1 MADIYKKNTDQ
12 KLFLKLKTL
21 QMKLPD
27 FTQDFFRG
35 ISDQTQ
41 IKTRIAYAFDLRIF
55 FYFLITENELFKNRN
70 TTIDF
75 KLKDLDRI
83 SAIDIEKFSE
93 FLTNYSLPHYK
104 NQQKIINYTNS
115 AKGKMRKLSTLRS
128 LYAYYYKKELIKT
141 NPTVLVDL
149 PKLHE
154 KPIIRLEPDEVVK
167 LLDAIETG
175 DRLTKGQLKYHNKTS
190 SRDLA
195 IISLLLGTGIRIS
208 ECVGLNIHDFD
219 FENNSF
225 KIIRKGG
232 NQTILYLPDEVKNI
246 LLDYL
251 KNNRCDMIP
260 INEEDLD
267 AMFISLQKK
276 RMTASSIT
284 KMLKKYT
291 KFVTPLKNISPHK
304 LRSTFGTN
312 LYRETGDIYL
322 VADVLG
328 HKDVN
333 TTKKHYAA
341 IDEER
346 RRIAAK
352 VTKLRED

>member
-1 MADIYKKNTDQ
+1 MADTYKKNTDQ

-21 QMKLPD
+21 QKKLPD
-27 FTQDFFRG
+27 FTKDFFRG

-55 FYFLITENELFKNRN
+55 FHFLITEHAIFKNRN
-70 TTIDF
+70 NTDDF
-75 KLKDLDRI
+75 ILKDLDRI

-104 NQQKIINYTNS
+104 NSQKLINYSNS

-128 LYAYYYKKELIKT
+128 LYAYFYKKELIKT

-154 KPIIRLEPDEVVK
+154 KPIIRLETDEVVK
-167 LLDAIETG
+167 LLDAIESG
-175 DRLTKGQLKYHNKTS
+175 DRLTKGQQKYHNKTHL
-190 SRDLA
+190 RDLA

-208 ECVGLNIHDFD
+208 ECVGLNINDFD
-219 FENNSF
+219 FENSSF

-251 KNNRCDMIP
+251 KNNRRNVIP
-260 INEEDLD
+260 IVEEDID